1 MNVETTI
8 NFGGF
13 YESIHSGNIDRMIEL
28 NIESDCY
35 HTDLIDF
42 DNVDYR
48 KTELSYVND
57 YCAKFSSYIFNEYKL
72 NIDFKDINIW
82 SPSEYNFQ
90 TDKIDC
96 TVNLNQANKLN
107 NLFLKD
113 NDFLEYLKERT
124 QSYSGYHSYY
134 TYEEALNDKN
144 NILIMYLLE
153 YLADQFNENTVSYG
167 EIEFDIYQLD
177 EVA

>member
-1 MNVETTI
+1 MNIETTI

-13 YESIHSGNIDRMIEL
+13 YESIHAGNIDSMIECQ
-28 NIESDCY
+28 IE
-35 HTDLIDF
+35 HADLKDF

-72 NIDFKDINIW
+72 NIDFKDIKIW

-113 NDFLEYLKERT
+113 NDFLEYLEART

-167 EIEFDIYQLD
+167 EIEFEIYQLN
-177 EVA
+177 EAAA